1 MSLDNPHDPDRQIG
15 EIFQKLSALRVAC
28 GEAALT
34 RCVSAVLVTLGASA
48 MAEAERR
55 AHALAEPAGARPRDV
70 RVTAWAQRKD
80 SEPFDESIGPS

>member
-48 MAEAERR
+48 MPRPSDGPTPLRNRPAPAR
-55 AHALAEPAGARPRDV
+55 ATSASRPGRSAR
-70 RVTAWAQRKD
+70 D